1 MNLRRKRRNI
11 TLLNVTPLIDVVFIL
26 LVFFMLT
33 TNFARFRLIG
43 IDTPQDMEVVQD
55 PTAAIVIRIK
65 SNGDLEYD
73 GEPASAQQIEADVA
87 ALTEI
92 DPGRTFL
99 IRPMSDVTM
108 QKAIDIYQLTRDSG
122 AFAVTFSPP
131 EEEVVAP

>member
-1 MNLRRKRRNI
+1 MNLRRRRRDI

-43 IDTPQDMEVVQD
+43 IDTPQDLEVTQD
-55 PTAAIVIRIK
+55 PTAAIVIRVK
-65 SNGDLEYD
+65 EDGKLEYD
-73 GEPASAQQIEADVA
+73 GDPMSREEMAEEVA
-87 ALTEI
+87 VLTEA

-99 IRPMSDVTM
+99 VRPMPDVTM
-108 QKAIDIYQLTRDSG
+108 QEAIDIYQLTRDSG

-131 EEEVVAP
+131 EDEAAQ